1 METKLH
7 KGAIIMRKASLFLT
21 MAMLLSALS
30 VHGQCDV
37 SMPKTTQPTSI
48 GIVVY
53 SNDGETVWN
62 AFRLANVSVSAGDT
76 VSVFLLGKGVDLDS
90 LGKKN
95 SNVKEQTDTFM
106 KSGGKILA
114 CGTCLRSRNISSP
127 KACSISTMGAL
138 YDMIRKSKTV
148 LTF

>member
-1 METKLH
+1 
-7 KGAIIMRKASLFLT
+7 MRKASLFLT
-21 MAMLLSALS
+21 MVLWLSALS
-30 VHGQCDV
+30 VHAQCNANIT
-37 SMPKTTQPTSI
+37 KTAQPTSI

-62 AFRLANVSVSAGDT
+62 ALRLANYSVSAGDT

-95 SNVKEQTDTFM
+95 INVKEQTESFM
-106 KSGGKILA
+106 KNGGKILA

-127 KACSISTMGAL
+127 KVCSISTMSDL